1 MNNQELLE
9 LLNGVERLKSNIS
22 ECESIIKVLRE
33 IQKNYENAVSKPTE
47 LIEKLEGLVVSL
59 EKNHLE
65 VCSKS
70 KEVVDAFDMSKQQLE
85 DKTMQ
90 ILTKLKEEISSFV
103 ENDKKLHL
111 ELMELSKEHIDK
123 LSEIKNSLQE
133 SLNKMVEKIEI
144 MTKDV
149 MKTKKLTLFSLC
161 VGAFASLMTIILLIL
176 SIL

>member
-22 ECESIIKVLRE
+22 ECESVIKVLRE

-47 LIEKLEGLVVSL
+47 LIEKLDALVVSI

-70 KEVVDAFDMSKQQLE
+70 KEVTDGLNDSKQNLE
-85 DKTMQ
+85 DKTKM
-90 ILTKLKEEISSFV
+90 ILQEIKEEIASFI
-103 ENDKKLHL
+103 DGDRKLHSEVL
-111 ELMELSKEHIDK
+111 ALSEAHINK
-123 LSEIKNSLQE
+123 LSEIKDSLQE
-133 SLNKMVEKIEI
+133 SLINMVNKVDI

-149 MKTKKLTLFSLC
+149 VKTKKLTLFSLC
-161 VGAFASLMTIILLIL
+161 VGAFASLMTVILLIL
-176 SIL
+176 SLV